1 MCKRFVVDLDNGNVK
16 KWMYN
21 PRYARTAVPD
31 QLLME
36 RARDVLYK
44 PFFTTRILA
53 TYVLL

>member
-1 MCKRFVVDLDNGNVK
+1 
-16 KWMYN
+16 MYN